1 MNFALGF
8 MQGVAFSEGEGGVID
23 FFVTGQDADGLFSG
37 FGFGVVVAR
46 GSFPPVVLLPQVD
59 FEDCWFFLFFEG
71 GAHAN

>member
-1 MNFALGF
+1 

-59 FEDCWFFLFFEG
+59 FEDCWLFLFFEG
-71 GAHAN
+71 GTHAN